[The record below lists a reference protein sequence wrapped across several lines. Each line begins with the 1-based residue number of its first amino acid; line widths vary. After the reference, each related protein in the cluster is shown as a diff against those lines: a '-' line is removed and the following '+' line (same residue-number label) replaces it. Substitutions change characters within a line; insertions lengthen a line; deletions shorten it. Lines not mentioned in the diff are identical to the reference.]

1 MITHSMKRGN
11 LMLNGRN
18 RSHGLLAACTVL
30 ALTLVGCGSTAESSG
45 SSGDAKGA
53 VPAGVAEAVK
63 AARQPIDTFAGPGP
77 AIDTSKITGGKVYV
91 VVPALEVQD
100 FSVVADEIKSVFARF
115 GIDVEACGTTGGS
128 PDGVANCLHQ
138 AINAKAI
145 GIVTVGITQNTAPS
159 AIADVAKAGI
169 PLVNGMT
176 TSSGPGAPKL
186 VSYVAPGFVK
196 LHSWLTEQFIV
207 DSKGSAHVLA
217 MRTTSNDITP
227 AWADNGVVK
236 VLKDD
241 CGGCSSMVIDV
252 NTVNQD
258 KISTGVSTSL
268 VSDSRMKYIVAGTNN
283 YIPDV
288 VAGAQAAGRS
298 ATDIRIGTVGGALA
312 VMQQLGQS
320 QWVGAVA
327 AFSLPALSWY
337 MSDSLLRLMV
347 GQPRAGELDFP
358 FQRLFTSANVT
369 GLDLTQK
376 GWSSGS
382 WYGKADYANGFLK
395 LWGKN

>member
-1 MITHSMKRGN
+1 MRKDFKTS
-11 LMLNGRN
+11 
-18 RSHGLLAACTVL
+18 LLAACAAFTVAL
-30 ALTLVGCGSTAESSG
+30 AGCGSSSASSA
-45 SSGDAKGA
+45 SSGDTAVA
-53 VPAGVAEAVK
+53 VPAAVTEAVK
-63 AARQPIDTFAGPGP
+63 SASQPIDTFVAPGP

-91 VVPALEVQD
+91 IVPALEVQD
-100 FSVVADEIKSVFARF
+100 FSVVANEIKSVFSRF
-115 GIDVEACGTTGGS
+115 GVDVEACGTTGGS
-128 PDGVANCLHQ
+128 SVGVANCLQQ

-159 AIADVAKAGI
+159 AIAAVAKAGI

-176 TSSGPGAPKL
+176 TSAGPGDPKL

-196 LHSWLTEQFIV
+196 LHSWLTDQFIA
-207 DSKGSAHVLA
+207 DSNGKAGVLA

-227 AWADNGVVK
+227 AWANDGVVK

-241 CGGCSSMVIDV
+241 CGGCSSKVIDV

-258 KISTGVSTSL
+258 KIPTDVSTSL
-268 VSDSRMKYIVAGTNN
+268 VSDSKIKYVVAGTNN
-283 YIPDV
+283 YVPDV
-288 VAGAQAAGRS
+288 VSGAQAAGRS
-298 ATDIRIGTVGGALA
+298 AADVRIGTVGGALA
-312 VMQQLGQS
+312 VMQQLGKS

-337 MSDSLLRLMV
+337 LSDSLLRLMV

-358 FQRLFTSANVT
+358 FQRLFTSANVA
-369 GLDLTQK
+369 GLDLTQA

-382 WYGKADYANGFLK
+382 WYGKADYAAGFLK
-395 LWGKN
+395 LWGKK

>member
-1 MITHSMKRGN
+1 MRKDFKTS
-11 LMLNGRN
+11 
-18 RSHGLLAACTVL
+18 LLAACAAFTVAL
-30 ALTLVGCGSTAESSG
+30 AGCGSSSASSA
-45 SSGDAKGA
+45 SSGDTAVA
-53 VPAGVAEAVK
+53 VPAAVTEAVK
-63 AARQPIDTFAGPGP
+63 SASQPIDTFVAPGP

-100 FSVVADEIKSVFARF
+100 FSVVANEIKAVFSRF
-115 GIDVEACGTTGGS
+115 GVDVEACGTTGGS
-128 PDGVANCLHQ
+128 PDGVANCLQQ

-159 AIADVAKAGI
+159 AIAAVAKAGI

-176 TSSGPGAPKL
+176 TSAGPGDPKL

-196 LHSWLTEQFIV
+196 LHSWLTDQFIA
-207 DSKGSAHVLA
+207 DSNGKAGVLA

-227 AWADNGVVK
+227 AWANDGVVK

-241 CGGCSSMVIDV
+241 CGGCSSKVIDV

-258 KISTGVSTSL
+258 KIPTDVSTSL
-268 VSDSRMKYIVAGTNN
+268 VSDSKIKYVVAGTNN
-283 YIPDV
+283 YVPDV
-288 VAGAQAAGRS
+288 VSGAQAAGRS
-298 ATDIRIGTVGGALA
+298 AADVRIGTVGGALA
-312 VMQQLGQS
+312 VMQQLGKS

-337 MSDSLLRLMV
+337 LSDSLLRLMV

-358 FQRLFTSANVT
+358 FQRLFTSANVA
-369 GLDLTQK
+369 GLDLTQA

-382 WYGKADYANGFLK
+382 WYGKADYAAGFLK
-395 LWGKN
+395 LWGKK

>member
-1 MITHSMKRGN
+1 MRKDLKTS
-11 LMLNGRN
+11 
-18 RSHGLLAACTVL
+18 LLAACTAFTVAL
-30 ALTLVGCGSTAESSG
+30 AGCGSSSASSA
-45 SSGDAKGA
+45 SSGDTAVA
-53 VPAGVAEAVK
+53 VPAAVTEAVK
-63 AARQPIDTFAGPGP
+63 SASQPIDTFVAPGP

-100 FSVVADEIKSVFARF
+100 FSVVANEIKAVFSRF
-115 GIDVEACGTTGGS
+115 GVDVEACGTTGGS
-128 PDGVANCLHQ
+128 PDGVANCLQQ

-159 AIADVAKAGI
+159 AIAAVAKAGI

-176 TSSGPGAPKL
+176 TSAGPGDPKL

-196 LHSWLTEQFIV
+196 LHSWLTDQFIA
-207 DSKGSAHVLA
+207 DSNGKASVLA

-227 AWADNGVVK
+227 AWANDGVVK

-241 CGGCSSMVIDV
+241 CAGCSSKVIDV

-258 KISTGVSTSL
+258 KIPTDVSTSL
-268 VSDSRMKYIVAGTNN
+268 VSDSKIKYIVAGTNN
-283 YIPDV
+283 YVPDV
-288 VAGAQAAGRS
+288 ISGAQSAGRN
-298 ATDIRIGTVGGALA
+298 ATDVRIGTVGGALA
-312 VMQQLGQS
+312 VMQQLGQG

-337 MSDSLLRLMV
+337 LSDSLLRLMV

-358 FQRLFTSANVT
+358 FQRLFTPANVT
-369 GLDLTQK
+369 GLDLTQA

-382 WYGKADYANGFLK
+382 WYGKADYVNGFLK
-395 LWGKN
+395 LWGKK

>member
-1 MITHSMKRGN
+1 MRKDFKTS
-11 LMLNGRN
+11 
-18 RSHGLLAACTVL
+18 LLAACAAFTVAL
-30 ALTLVGCGSTAESSG
+30 AGCGSSSASSA
-45 SSGDAKGA
+45 SSGDTAVA
-53 VPAGVAEAVK
+53 VPAAVTEAVK
-63 AARQPIDTFAGPGP
+63 SASQPIDTFVAPGP

-100 FSVVADEIKSVFARF
+100 FSVVANEIKAVFSRF
-115 GIDVEACGTTGGS
+115 GVDVEACGTTGGS
-128 PDGVANCLHQ
+128 PDGVANCLQQ

-159 AIADVAKAGI
+159 AIAAVAKAGI

-176 TSSGPGAPKL
+176 TSAGPGDPKL

-196 LHSWLTEQFIV
+196 LHSWLTDQFIA
-207 DSKGSAHVLA
+207 DSNGKASVLA

-227 AWADNGVVK
+227 AWANDGVVK

-241 CGGCSSMVIDV
+241 CGGCSSKVIDV

-258 KISTGVSTSL
+258 KIPTDVSTSL
-268 VSDSRMKYIVAGTNN
+268 VSDSKIKYIVAGTNN
-283 YIPDV
+283 YVPDV
-288 VAGAQAAGRS
+288 VSGAQAAGRNAS
-298 ATDIRIGTVGGALA
+298 DVRIGTVGGALA

-337 MSDSLLRLMV
+337 LSDSLLRLMV

-358 FQRLFTSANVT
+358 FQRLFTSANVA
-369 GLDLTQK
+369 GLDLTQA

-382 WYGKADYANGFLK
+382 WYGKADYAAGFLK
-395 LWGKN
+395 LWGKK

>member
-1 MITHSMKRGN
+1 
-11 LMLNGRN
+11 MLNGRN
-18 RSHGLLAACTVL
+18 RSRGLLAACTVL
-30 ALTLVGCGSTAESSG
+30 ALALVGCGSTNTHSS
-45 SSGDAKGA
+45 SAGDAAGA
-53 VPAGVAEAVK
+53 VAPSVAGAVTS
-63 AARQPIDTFAGPGP
+63 ARQPIDTFVAPGP

-91 VVPALEVQD
+91 IVPALEVQD
-100 FSVVADEIKSVFARF
+100 FSVVANEIKGVFSRF
-115 GIDVEACGTTGGS
+115 GVDVEACGTTGGS

-159 AIADVAKAGI
+159 AIAEVAKAGI

-176 TSSGPGAPKL
+176 TSSGPGDPKL
-186 VSYVAPGFVK
+186 VSYVAPDFVK
-196 LHSWLTEQFIV
+196 LHSWLTDQFIV

-227 AWADNGVVK
+227 TWANDGVVK

-241 CGGCSSMVIDV
+241 CSGCSSKVIDV

-258 KISTGVSTSL
+258 KISTDVSTSL
-268 VSDSRMKYIVAGTNN
+268 VSDSDIKYIVAGTNN
-283 YIPDV
+283 YVPDV
-288 VAGAQAAGRS
+288 VSGAQAAGRS
-298 ATDIRIGTVGGALA
+298 AADTRIGTVGGALA
-312 VMQQLGQS
+312 VMQQLSQS

-347 GQPRAGELDFP
+347 GQPRAGEPHFS
-358 FQRLFTSANVT
+358 FQRLFTSADVT

-382 WYGKADYANGFLK
+382 WYGKADYVHGFLK
-395 LWGKN
+395 LWGKK

>member
-1 MITHSMKRGN
+1 
-11 LMLNGRN
+11 MLNRHKN
-18 RSHGLLAACTVL
+18 WLLAACATST
-30 ALTLVGCGSTAESSG
+30 LTLVGCGGTAASSG
-45 SSGDAKGA
+45 SSTDAANA
-53 VPAGVAEAVK
+53 VPAAVTEAVK
-63 AARQPIDTFAGPGP
+63 TASQPIDTFVPPGP

-100 FSVVADEIKSVFARF
+100 FSVVANEIKAVFSRF
-115 GIDVEACGTTGGS
+115 GVDVEACGTTGGS
-128 PDGVANCLHQ
+128 PDGVANCLEQ

-145 GIVTVGITQNTAPS
+145 GIVTVGITQNTAPT
-159 AIADVAKAGI
+159 AIAAVAAAGI

-176 TSSGPGAPKL
+176 TSAGPGDPKL

-196 LHSWLTEQFIV
+196 LHSWLTEQFVV
-207 DSKGSAHVLA
+207 DSKGSAGVLA

-227 AWADNGVVK
+227 AWANDGVVR

-241 CGGCSSMVIDV
+241 CGGCSSKVIDV

-258 KISTGVSTSL
+258 KIPTEVSTSL
-268 VSDSRMKYIVAGTNN
+268 VSDSKIKYIVAGTNN
-283 YIPDV
+283 YVPDV
-288 VAGAQAAGRS
+288 VAGAQAAGRN

-320 QWVGAVA
+320 QWVAAVA

-337 MSDSLLRLMV
+337 LSDSLLRLMT

-358 FQRLFTSANVT
+358 FQRLFTPANVA
-369 GLDLTQK
+369 GLDLTEA

-382 WYGKADYANGFLK
+382 WYGKADYVNGFLT
-395 LWGKN
+395 LWGKK

>member
-1 MITHSMKRGN
+1 MRKKSY
-11 LMLNGRN
+11 
-18 RSHGLLAACTVL
+18 GLRTACL
-30 ALTLVGCGSTAESSG
+30 ALTLTLAGCGSTSADPG
-45 SSGDAKGA
+45 SPNAATGA
-53 VPAGVAEAVK
+53 VATDVTEAVQ
-63 AARQPIDTFAGPGP
+63 AASRPIDTFVAPGP

-91 VVPALEVQD
+91 IVPALEVQD
-100 FSVVADEIKSVFARF
+100 FSVVANEIKSVFTSF
-115 GIDVEACGTTGGS
+115 GVDVEACGTTGGS
-128 PDGVANCLHQ
+128 PDGVANCLQQ

-159 AIADVAKAGI
+159 AIAAVAKAGI

-176 TSSGPGAPKL
+176 TASGPGEEKL

-196 LHSWLTEQFIV
+196 LHSWLTDQFIV
-207 DSKGSAHVLA
+207 DSQGSAGVLA

-227 AWADNGVVK
+227 AWADDGVVK

-241 CGGCSSMVIDV
+241 CAGCSTKVIDV

-258 KISTGVSTSL
+258 KIPTEVSTSL
-268 VSDSRMKYIVAGTNN
+268 VSDSKIKYIVAGTNN
-283 YIPDV
+283 YVPDV
-288 VAGAQAAGRS
+288 VSGAQAAGRT

-337 MSDSLLRLMV
+337 LSDSLLRLMV
-347 GQPRAGELDFP
+347 GRPRAGELDFP
-358 FQRLFTSANVT
+358 FQRLFTPANVT
-369 GLDLTQK
+369 GLDLTQA

-382 WYGKADYANGFLK
+382 WYGKADYVAGFQQ
-395 LWGKN
+395 LWGRK